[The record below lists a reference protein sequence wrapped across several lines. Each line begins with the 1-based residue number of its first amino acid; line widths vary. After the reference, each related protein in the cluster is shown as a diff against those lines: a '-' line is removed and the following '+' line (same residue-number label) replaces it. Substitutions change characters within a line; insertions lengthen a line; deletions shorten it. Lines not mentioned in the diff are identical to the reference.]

1 MRVLIYAL
9 MFTLG
14 GTVAVSAEELKP
26 IQAKTITLGT
36 INGVAYYTIEPKG
49 FQVVTSIL
57 AGDDM
62 IRFTT
67 TLLRDQKVILSVP
80 GEVGEKVKQIEFER
94 RGDQLYV
101 AEPLLLN

>member
-1 MRVLIYAL
+1 MRSLIYAL

-14 GTVAVSAEELKP
+14 GTVAVSAEGLKP
-26 IQAKTITLGT
+26 IQAKTFTLGS
-36 INGVAYYTIEPKG
+36 INGVAFYTIEPKG

-67 TLLRDQKVILSVP
+67 TLGRNQKVILSVP
-80 GEVGEKVKQIEFER
+80 GAVGEKVKEIEFER
-94 RGDQLYV
+94 RGNQLYV
-101 AEPLLLN
+101 TEPLLLN